1 MHHWEL
7 LGSCLVYRA
16 QPGGAVF
23 NPNQV
28 TGDCAPAFSSW
39 SRLHVDIMLLQ
50 RKTCVLGKGE
60 HSIPS
65 CSRTWPKVKPG
76 PRDQTTEIHWSVA
89 MAGMWLVQWPRGQDP
104 ELKGSSGDPTRLL
117 TALPSQIWHTHT
129 HTRAGLGSRQL
140 SPEEGRQ
147 LCLETHILENDPCVM
162 KAMGA
167 SQEGRHHGQLQRSVC
182 FRHRPLRL
190 GGPWGSLRDYG
201 GPRAGSLLA
210 GNATIPN
217 VWHLVFIKWLL
228 YDNES
233 FL

>member
-89 MAGMWLVQWPRGQDP
+89 MAGMWLVQCPEDRTLSLKEALEIPQGFSLPCPHRFGIHTPTP
-104 ELKGSSGDPTRLL
+104 ELALDPGS
-117 TALPSQIWHTHT
+117 
-129 HTRAGLGSRQL
+129 
-140 SPEEGRQ
+140 
-147 LCLETHILENDPCVM
+147 
-162 KAMGA
+162 
-167 SQEGRHHGQLQRSVC
+167 
-182 FRHRPLRL
+182 
-190 GGPWGSLRDYG
+190 
-201 GPRAGSLLA
+201 
-210 GNATIPN
+210 
-217 VWHLVFIKWLL
+217 
-228 YDNES
+228 
-233 FL
+233 